1 MSLLT
6 DAGFIIVDSY
16 LVLLEVIDATE
27 ATLSTVVALRCASA
41 APAPDHFYN
50 NNNTITSNHFHNKL
64 KGRNGVAAV
73 LEFFGSNFVH
83 NEKCRLAKG
92 LDECGRTPLA
102 LLAALAKKK
111 SHTLT
116 STAVNLVYYNEDA
129 LITRDKEGKTP
140 IDIALGSG
148 ACAEIISLLS
158 QTPEEAYSLGLKG
171 MRLLYAPFLIFW
183 NDMMTWIES
192 RLWAD
197 CHKFMNEHDDE
208 LVREVLK
215 HDNSDLFIQISQQS
229 QKYTESLVFLAL
241 RMIHRHPLSLAAI
254 SFQGGL
260 SPLKMAEH
268 PQCNACLEIRKV
280 FRLTPKYISS
290 TPFPTLLR
298 QHLPKQFVD
307 DEIYSP

>member
-1 MSLLT
+1 MSAPSTSAPTIPMDTLSLVFKVLQNAVSNSSDLSKYGKINLEGKAGGRLRQSPAAMSLLT

-148 ACAEIISLLS
+148 ACAEIIGLLS
-158 QTPEEAYSLGLKG
+158 HTPEEARSLDWKG
-171 MRLLYAPFLIFW
+171 V
-183 NDMMTWIES
+183 EE
-192 RLWAD
+192 
-197 CHKFMNEHDDE
+197 MNLGVRRRTFRISLHALNWGQCRWEFCLPC
-208 LVREVLK
+208 LVW
-215 HDNSDLFIQISQQS
+215 
-229 QKYTESLVFLAL
+229 
-241 RMIHRHPLSLAAI
+241 
-254 SFQGGL
+254 
-260 SPLKMAEH
+260 
-268 PQCNACLEIRKV
+268 
-280 FRLTPKYISS
+280 
-290 TPFPTLLR
+290 
-298 QHLPKQFVD
+298 
-307 DEIYSP
+307 